1 MRIDIFFI
9 IIFFSFFH
17 SYGQKRNQDD
27 FLKKQFSKNNQYI
40 NYRIL
45 EPYHKTNDDV
55 PLFIF
60 LHGAGERG
68 DDNEK
73 QLAHGSRFFLE
84 QTEKKEYNSYV
95 VLPQCPDNNRWSY
108 HKVDPWL
115 KGIQESKNKDISYY
129 GSLVIEL
136 IENLIENKNIDPNR
150 IYISGLSMGGY
161 GTFDLVSHR
170 NDLFAAA
177 APICGGS
184 DLALLEKAVDVP
196 FWIFHG
202 DLDRVVPVEKS
213 RDAFN
218 FLINKRNHHKYTEY
232 IGVYH
237 NSWENVFEETDY
249 FMWLFSNFR

>member
-95 VLPQCPDNNRWSY
+95 VLPQCPDNNRCSY
-108 HKVDPWL
+108 HNVDPW
-115 KGIQESKNKDISYY
+115 
-129 GSLVIEL
+129 
-136 IENLIENKNIDPNR
+136 
-150 IYISGLSMGGY
+150 
-161 GTFDLVSHR
+161 
-170 NDLFAAA
+170 
-177 APICGGS
+177 
-184 DLALLEKAVDVP
+184 
-196 FWIFHG
+196 
-202 DLDRVVPVEKS
+202 
-213 RDAFN
+213 
-218 FLINKRNHHKYTEY
+218 
-232 IGVYH
+232 
-237 NSWENVFEETDY
+237 
-249 FMWLFSNFR
+249 